1 MPIIPRV
8 RGCAQLVD
16 HTTTIAPPAAT
27 MAVGDAVHTGTGTKE
42 REGEGALPLQPV
54 PPHPWVWTGAEVL
67 AKEREW
73 KYALTAQEQEELIA
87 AAKSAVATGK
97 EIVVGAAKKAA
108 RPLPTP

>member
-1 MPIIPRV
+1 
-8 RGCAQLVD
+8 
-16 HTTTIAPPAAT
+16 
-27 MAVGDAVHTGTGTKE
+27 MAVGDSTAHHTGGTKE
-42 REGEGALPLQPV
+42 CEGEGEGALPLQPV

-97 EIVVGAAKKAA
+97 EIVVGGVITWVQTQSR
-108 RPLPTP
+108 RPLPCSSA